1 MPQIYVLLWKYST
14 CFSLQRRVP
23 LSNLDQ
29 KSAMKP
35 AFLSGGEEFM
45 LLLIHTY
52 RGRPLRQATEA
63 SDWGRR
69 LRQATE

>member
-23 LSNLDQ
+23 LVQLGPEVSDEA
-29 KSAMKP
+29 SIP
-35 AFLSGGEEFM
+35 VGGEEFM